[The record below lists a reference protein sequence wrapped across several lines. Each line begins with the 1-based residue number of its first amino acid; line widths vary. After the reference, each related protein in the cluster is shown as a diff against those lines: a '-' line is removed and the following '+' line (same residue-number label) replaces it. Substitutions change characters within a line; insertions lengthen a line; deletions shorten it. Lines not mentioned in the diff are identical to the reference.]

1 MGEGRGRRG
10 KLEFDPPS
18 MSRPS
23 PEERET
29 VRPRPAGP
37 GQRSGQAGNPEP
49 GTRRYAAAATGTNKP
64 MILSILYLTSVL
76 VGLTGL
82 VAFILA
88 LVWKSEPGEEWEQSH
103 YQYHILT
110 FLLWLGTT
118 ILSFILIVTI
128 IGALIGIPM
137 LFLAVIWVL
146 VRSIMSLVRASNRE
160 PMPNPGTWLV

>member
-18 MSRPS
+18 MARPS
-23 PEERET
+23 PEKRET

-37 GQRSGQAGNPEP
+37 RSEQGGEP
-49 GTRRYAAAATGTNKP
+49 GSDTRHYAPAAAGTNKP

-103 YQYHILT
+103 YQYHMMT

-118 ILSFILIVTI
+118 ILAFILIVTI

-146 VRSIMSLVRASNRE
+146 VRSVMSLVRAANRE
-160 PMPNPGTWLV
+160 PIPNPGTWLA